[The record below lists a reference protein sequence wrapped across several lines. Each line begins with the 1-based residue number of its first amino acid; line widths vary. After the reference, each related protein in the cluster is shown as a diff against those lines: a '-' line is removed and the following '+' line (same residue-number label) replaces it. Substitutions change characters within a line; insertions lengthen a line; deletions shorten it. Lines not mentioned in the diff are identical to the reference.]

1 MGTKDYAIPGTQ
13 YTVRKGEVVNF
24 SFLYERMKREGA
36 SFYNGAEFDPENFDT
51 SNNPETFSF
60 LGFGQGPRNC
70 IGKRYAM
77 ISMKIALVSIL
88 RNFRLVRTENTKND
102 LELFKFLAG
111 AEVPFQ

>member
-1 MGTKDYAIPGTQ
+1 
-13 YTVRKGEVVNF
+13 
-24 SFLYERMKREGA
+24 MKREGA

-77 ISMKIALVSIL
+77 ISMKIALVSML
-88 RNFRLVRTENTKND
+88 RRFRLVKTGNTTDQLKMY
-102 LELFKFLAG
+102 KFAAG
-111 AEVPFQ
+111 AEVPFYAVPLEELEE